1 MNFYLQTVLTVARIP
16 FIFPHIV
23 IYINVKGDFTMLDAE
38 LSALLRLQ
46 DADMR
51 KRGMETRLTV
61 LPKEMDAIIARRDK
75 LNAATAAAADAVKK
89 EELAI
94 KSCENEIARLDEQCR
109 KLQQQSAL
117 VKKNNE
123 YQAMLA
129 EIAGNK
135 AKIGNIEED
144 LLIRFDTLEELKVE
158 AEKVKKHNAAELRA
172 ARSEFEE
179 LLAFSKSV
187 KEELAKLAA
196 QRPKLVAAV
205 PEELLVSYER
215 LLKGKDGS
223 APVAKVDNGCCGNC
237 HMRVT
242 MQTMNELS
250 KGSLESCDNC
260 QHLLYMDGE

>member
-1 MNFYLQTVLTVARIP
+1 MIDSNL
-16 FIFPHIV
+16 
-23 IYINVKGDFTMLDAE
+23 G
-38 LSALLRLQ
+38 SLLILQ

-51 KRGMETRLTV
+51 CRGMESRLNL

-75 LNAATAAAADAVKK
+75 LNAATAVAADAVKK

-94 KSCENEIARLDEQCR
+94 KAAETEIARLDEQCR

-129 EIAGNK
+129 EIAGNRS
-135 AKIGNIEED
+135 KIGSLEEE
-144 LLIRFDTLEELKVE
+144 LLVRFDKLEELKVE

-179 LLAFSKSV
+179 LLSFSKSV
-187 KEELAKLAA
+187 KAEIAKMAAERPGLAA
-196 QRPKLVAAV
+196 KV
-205 PEELLVSYER
+205 PDEYLRDYER

-242 MQTMNELS
+242 LQTITELE
-250 KGSLESCDNC
+250 KGKVVHCDNC
-260 QHLLYMDGE
+260 QHMLYRDGE